1 MRKPTNKIGPTG
13 KNRHGGLYYRGFK
26 KFIAFFFNHYLY
38 RKVYY
43 PNVENILPEGKPQII
58 ISNHQNCLVDAIAV
72 MLAFR
77 GPGRKPYFWARADI
91 FAVSKL
97 IDKYIRF
104 LGLMPAFRM
113 SHEGLDAVGDNDSS
127 FLESRELLADG
138 QSVMLFPEAGHQD
151 KRFLGPFHGGFT
163 TMAFQAAEDTNF
175 EKDIYILPVA
185 NHYSNYFGMRREMM
199 VKFGEPISLREYYDL
214 YKEKPRTAMRQVS
227 ERFFEV
233 IHSMMLDIRDLDN
246 YDAIDFL
253 RTNYGVK
260 YAAIKNLPYKILPE
274 KLEAEKKMVADL
286 AALDDD
292 KRMFFYNSAA
302 QLKKG
307 LEDTGLKFK
316 DLKRKVST
324 AQVLFKGLACLVL
337 LPLWIISLWPHA
349 LIYNIPKPFTK
360 RMNDKM
366 FEASFLLGLSV
377 VVTIPLFY
385 LISFF
390 VVWGVLTIYMALIYL
405 ALLPL
410 LGLFCWEY
418 TELWDSFKQDLRLW
432 KFQKRTKSA
441 ILRGFKQTSETIEDK
456 LWSLFRI

>member
-1 MRKPTNKIGPTG
+1 MNKPFTKIEPTG
-13 KNRHGGLYYRGFK
+13 KNRKGGLYYRGFK
-26 KFIAFFFNHYLY
+26 KFIALFFNHYLY
-38 RKVYY
+38 KRVYY
-43 PNVENILPEGKPQII
+43 PDVENILPDGSPQII
-58 ISNHQNCLVDAIAV
+58 ISNHQNCLIDAIAV

-91 FAVSKL
+91 FAVSKVL
-97 IDKYIRF
+97 EKYIRF
-104 LGLMPAFRM
+104 LGLMPAFRA
-113 SHEGLDAVGDNDSS
+113 SHEGMDDIGKNESS
-127 FLESRELLADG
+127 FHESRELLADG

-151 KRFLGPFHGGFT
+151 KRYLGEFHGGFT
-163 TMAFQAAEDTNF
+163 TMAFQAAEDAIF
-175 EKDIYILPVA
+175 EKDIYILPVI
-185 NHYSNYFGMRREMM
+185 NHYSDYFGMRREMLI
-199 VKFGEPISLREYYDL
+199 KFGKPISLREYYDL

-227 ERFFEV
+227 ERFHN
-233 IHSMMLDIRDLDN
+233 IISSMMLDIRDLDN
-246 YDAIDFL
+246 YDSIDFL

-274 KLEAEKKMVADL
+274 KLETEKKMVADL
-286 AALDDD
+286 AALDDE
-292 KRMFFYNSAA
+292 KRTFFYNSAA

-307 LEDTGLKFK
+307 LDETGLKFK

-324 AQVLFKGLACLVL
+324 GQVIFKALACLVL
-337 LPLWIISLWPHA
+337 LPLWIVSLWPHY
-349 LIYNIPKPFTK
+349 LIYNIPKPLTN
-360 RMNDKM
+360 RMKDKM
-366 FEASFLLGLSV
+366 LSGSFFLGMSV
-377 VVTIPLFY
+377 VITIPLFY

-405 ALLPL
+405 ALLPF

-441 ILRGFKQTSETIEDK
+441 ILRGFKHTSETIEDQ